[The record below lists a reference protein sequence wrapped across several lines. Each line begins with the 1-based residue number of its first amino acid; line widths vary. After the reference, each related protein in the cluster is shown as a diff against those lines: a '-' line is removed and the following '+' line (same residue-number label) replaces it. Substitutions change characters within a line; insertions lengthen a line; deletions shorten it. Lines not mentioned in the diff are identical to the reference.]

1 MDARERKHVSRVVP
15 LCLAATTEAVNDSG
29 LDIAAMIVEEKRK
42 IGIILGT
49 GGGAQEFSE
58 QQYAL
63 WHSGKEKQVS
73 LFCIP
78 SGTMGTIPSEIAMR
92 FGFRGYAHVVTAG
105 CTSSTD
111 ALGYAYQHIQAG
123 VQPMFLAGGV
133 DSPVTA
139 GIIKGYTM
147 IRALTQSWNDQ
158 PERASRPFS
167 ADRDGFVLAEGSWMF
182 VLEDYDHAKAR
193 GAKIYAEITGYGATC
208 EAYHRV
214 RMSDSPEEPARAI
227 TLALEESGIAPEDIQ
242 YVSLH
247 GTSTEMNDRV
257 ETRAIKV
264 ALGDHAYKIPMSG
277 LKSQIGHAQGACGSA
292 SVAAT
297 LIAMEHGSVPPTIN
311 LDSPDP
317 ECDLDYVPD
326 VGRKVSIEHAV
337 CNCVGFG
344 SKNSALVLKK
354 TRMTPI
360 PVILCAVR
368 TSRSEVLTQSKTPS
382 YARQHRLGFSPCLAL
397 AGLPRER
404 ADLWSCRKHKCPAYP
419 YLLRLEHS
427 TSKTTPALSCR
438 PPAHSISKSITATTS
453 KYSRAPSAA
462 DDLTKIEADL
472 NSAELEQ
479 PVTAADTKSL

>member
-1 MDARERKHVSRVVP
+1 MLPRVVITGMGAVSPNGIGKEAFCRAVLAGKSGVKRITRFDSSHLLVHIGGEIPEFDELAWVDARERKHVSRVVP

-29 LDIAAMIVEEKRK
+29 LDLASMSVDQKRE

-49 GGGAQEFSE
+49 GGGAPEFSE
-58 QQYAL
+58 QMYRL

-73 LFCIP
+73 IFCIP
-78 SGTMGTIPSEIAMR
+78 SGTMGTIPSEISMR
-92 FGFRGYAHVVTAG
+92 FGFRGYSHVVTAG

-123 VQPMFLAGGV
+123 VQPMFVAGGV
-133 DSPVTA
+133 DSPITE
-139 GIIKGYTM
+139 GIVKGYTM

-182 VLEDYDHAKAR
+182 VLEEYEHAKAR
-193 GAKIYAEITGYGATC
+193 GAKIYAEITGYASTC
-208 EAYHRV
+208 EAFHRV

-227 TLALEESGIAPEDIQ
+227 ALALEESRIAPQDIQ

-257 ETRAIKV
+257 ESRALKL
-264 ALGDHAYKIPMSG
+264 AFGDHAYKIPMSG
-277 LKSQIGHAQGACGSA
+277 LKSQIGHAQGACGAA

-297 LIAMEHGSVPPTIN
+297 LIAMEHGKIPPTIN
-311 LDSPDP
+311 LDQPDP

-326 VGRKVSIEHAV
+326 IGREAGIEHAL

-354 TRMTPI
+354 T
-360 PVILCAVR
+360 A
-368 TSRSEVLTQSKTPS
+368 
-382 YARQHRLGFSPCLAL
+382 
-397 AGLPRER
+397 
-404 ADLWSCRKHKCPAYP
+404 
-419 YLLRLEHS
+419 
-427 TSKTTPALSCR
+427 
-438 PPAHSISKSITATTS
+438 
-453 KYSRAPSAA
+453 
-462 DDLTKIEADL
+462 
-472 NSAELEQ
+472 
-479 PVTAADTKSL
+479 

>member
-1 MDARERKHVSRVVP
+1 MLPRVVITGMGVISPNGIGKEAFCRAVLAGKSGVKRISRFDSSRLPVHIAGEIPEFDELAWVDARERKHVSRVVP
-15 LCLAATTEAVNDSG
+15 LCLAATTEAVADSG
-29 LDIAAMIVEEKRK
+29 LDMAAMSIDEKRQ

-58 QQYAL
+58 QQYRL

-78 SGTMGTIPSEIAMR
+78 SGTMGTIPSEISMR
-92 FGFRGYAHVVTAG
+92 FGFRGYSHVVTAG

-123 VQPMFLAGGV
+123 VQPMFVAGGV
-133 DSPVTA
+133 DSPITE

-147 IRALTQSWNDQ
+147 IRALTQSWNDA

-182 VLEDYDHAKAR
+182 VLEDYEHAKAR
-193 GAKIYAEITGYGATC
+193 GARMYAEITGYGATC
-208 EAYHRV
+208 EAFHRV

-227 TLALEESGIAPEDIQ
+227 TLALEESGLAPEDIQ

-257 ETRAIKV
+257 ETRALKL
-264 ALGDHAYKIPMSG
+264 ALGDWATKIPMSG
-277 LKSQIGHAQGACGSA
+277 LKSQIGHPQGACGAA
-292 SVAAT
+292 SVTAT
-297 LIAMEHGSVPPTIN
+297 LIAMEHGRIPPTIN
-311 LDSPDP
+311 LDRPDP

-326 VGRKVSIEHAV
+326 TGRKAQIEHAI

-354 TRMTPI
+354 
-360 PVILCAVR
+360 
-368 TSRSEVLTQSKTPS
+368 
-382 YARQHRLGFSPCLAL
+382 
-397 AGLPRER
+397 
-404 ADLWSCRKHKCPAYP
+404 
-419 YLLRLEHS
+419 
-427 TSKTTPALSCR
+427 
-438 PPAHSISKSITATTS
+438 
-453 KYSRAPSAA
+453 AA
-462 DDLTKIEADL
+462 
-472 NSAELEQ
+472 
-479 PVTAADTKSL
+479 

>member
-1 MDARERKHVSRVVP
+1 MVPRVVITGMGAVSPNGIGKEAFCRAVLAGKSGVKRISRFDSSRLAVHIAGEIPEFDELAWVEPRERKHVSRVVP

-29 LDIAAMIVEEKRK
+29 LDMASMSVDQKRE
-42 IGIILGT
+42 IGIVLGT

-58 QQYAL
+58 EQYRL

-78 SGTMGTIPSEIAMR
+78 SGTMGTIPSEISMR
-92 FGFRGYAHVVTAG
+92 FGFRGYSHVVTAG

-123 VQPMFLAGGV
+123 VQPMFVAGGV
-133 DSPVTA
+133 DSPITE
-139 GIIKGYTM
+139 GIVKGYTM

-182 VLEDYDHAKAR
+182 VLEEYEHAKAR
-193 GAKIYAEITGYGATC
+193 GARIYAEITGYGATC

-227 TLALEESGIAPEDIQ
+227 ALALDEADIEAEDIQ

-257 ETRAIKV
+257 ETRALKL
-264 ALGDHAYKIPMSG
+264 ALGEHAHKIPMSG
-277 LKSQIGHAQGACGSA
+277 LKSQIGHAQGACGAA
-292 SVAAT
+292 SVAST
-297 LIAMEHGSVPPTIN
+297 LIAMEHGQVPPTIN
-311 LDSPDP
+311 LENPDP
-317 ECDLDYVPD
+317 NCDLDYVQD
-326 VGRKVSIEHAV
+326 VGRKAPIEHAI

-354 TRMTPI
+354 I
-360 PVILCAVR
+360 A
-368 TSRSEVLTQSKTPS
+368 
-382 YARQHRLGFSPCLAL
+382 
-397 AGLPRER
+397 
-404 ADLWSCRKHKCPAYP
+404 
-419 YLLRLEHS
+419 
-427 TSKTTPALSCR
+427 
-438 PPAHSISKSITATTS
+438 
-453 KYSRAPSAA
+453 
-462 DDLTKIEADL
+462 
-472 NSAELEQ
+472 
-479 PVTAADTKSL
+479 